1 MGRKSYEELEAEA
14 KGILAQIATLESDF
28 EKEEDESKLIRLDS
42 RIERLDARKEKL
54 YDRMDKISDAEAA
67 EGDKEEKVKEDVDD
81 TVCPECGSDLIE
93 EEDGVLYC
101 EKCGEYYEVTED
113 E

>member
-28 EKEEDESKLIRLDS
+28 EKEEDEGKLTRLDS

-54 YDRMDKISDAEAA
+54 YDRMDKISDTEAT
-67 EGDKEEKVKEDVDD
+67 EGDNEKVKEDVDD
-81 TVCPECGSDLIE
+81 TVCTSCGADLEE
-93 EEDGVLYC
+93 EEDGILRC
-101 EKCGEYYEVTED
+101 IKCGELYEVVED